1 MVGNPDVTVD
11 YRDSRVGDVR
21 HSLADITRARNLF
34 DYEPTVGLR
43 DGLKLTIDWW
53 KTSRYAH
60 DLARGFPYFLHV
72 TQRSQAF
79 FIRRSGHSSVGDNR
93 GD

>member
-21 HSLADITRARNLF
+21 HSLADITRARNLL

-53 KTSRYAH
+53 KTSRYA
-60 DLARGFPYFLHV
+60 
-72 TQRSQAF
+72 Q
-79 FIRRSGHSSVGDNR
+79 I
-93 GD
+93 